1 MHVGLGCVDSVL
13 MYGKYPHI
21 FTDLATLFL
30 KLPTGPGFS
39 TATDLHCH
47 YFLHL
52 VMLFLLTSGL
62 TSETYWHTAAASLG
76 KPIKCHILQLLARY
90 SQCCCCCC
98 CIPFLLHW
106 VSHNPQLL
114 RRFVITQLCLHPN
127 ILPARS
133 SE

>member
-1 MHVGLGCVDSVL
+1 MGSIPTFSRTWPHYFSNCLPGL
-13 MYGKYPHI
+13 
-21 FTDLATLFL
+21 
-30 KLPTGPGFS
+30 GFS

-52 VMLFLLTSGL
+52 VILFLLTSGL

-98 CIPFLLHW
+98 CRYCCCCCRCCCCIPFLLHW